1 MFPSSRR
8 PRRNPA
14 GLVTI
19 TTIFYKANMT
29 KAGKSAGRECSSI
42 GLEHMAF
49 NQRVDGSS
57 PFSLTNKFYP
67 LLDTYSDDTY
77 SDTSLIRK
85 ERGVGR
91 PLGTLPTLN
100 IEGLLTL

>member
-1 MFPSSRR
+1 MDVFIFPSSRR

-42 GLEHMAF
+42 GLEHTAT
-49 NQRVDGSS
+49 NGKVESS
-57 PFSLTNKFYP
+57 NLFIPSKIYVV
-67 LLDTYSDDTY
+67 
-77 SDTSLIRK
+77 TSFFLISK
-85 ERGVGR
+85 D
-91 PLGTLPTLN
+91 LSCM
-100 IEGLLTL
+100 